1 MSGAWKAS
9 GKDGRERLDCL
20 GQTCLWTYRCLL
32 MIAKED
38 SEGSEDHSRE
48 SINHLR
54 EIYLNGQEQRKS
66 QTLPYTILP
75 TALSESEAPDG
86 GRPLT
91 NWGHLCHP
99 AASLDR
105 PCHSATRKA
114 TVLGTLL
121 HPSRVTRAKRPL
133 WPACSDNASFCLK
146 GLFWGWNEVMHN
158 KSLVWGWVQSWHSKV
173 WAIFLREKQLD
184 RNIAFLSPTETSSL
198 EKT

>member
-1 MSGAWKAS
+1 
-9 GKDGRERLDCL
+9 
-20 GQTCLWTYRCLL
+20 

-48 SINHLR
+48 GISRLR

-75 TALSESEAPDG
+75 TALSESEATDG

-91 NWGHLCHP
+91 NWGHLCP

-105 PCHSATRKA
+105 PCHSAMRKA

-121 HPSRVTRAKRPL
+121 YPSRVTRAKRPL
-133 WPACSDNASFCLK
+133 
-146 GLFWGWNEVMHN
+146 
-158 KSLVWGWVQSWHSKV
+158 
-173 WAIFLREKQLD
+173 
-184 RNIAFLSPTETSSL
+184 
-198 EKT
+198 

>member
-1 MSGAWKAS
+1 MSGAWKPS
-9 GKDGRERLDCL
+9 GEDGRESLDCL

-38 SEGSEDHSRE
+38 SERSQDRRRE

-66 QTLPYTILP
+66 QTPPSTILP
-75 TALSESEAPDG
+75 TVVSETEAPDG

-105 PCHSATRKA
+105 PSHPAMHKA

-121 HPSRVTRAKRPL
+121 HPSHLTWGKRPL
-133 WPACSDNASFCLK
+133 
-146 GLFWGWNEVMHN
+146 
-158 KSLVWGWVQSWHSKV
+158 
-173 WAIFLREKQLD
+173 
-184 RNIAFLSPTETSSL
+184 
-198 EKT
+198 